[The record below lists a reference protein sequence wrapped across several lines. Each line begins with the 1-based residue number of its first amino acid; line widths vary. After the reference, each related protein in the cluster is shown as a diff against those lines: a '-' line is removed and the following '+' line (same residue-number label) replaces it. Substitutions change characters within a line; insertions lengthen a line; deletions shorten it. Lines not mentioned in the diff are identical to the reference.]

1 VPERFLPS
9 RIFGPSVSLAAGLF
23 LTLAGCQTQKT
34 QSAGPPP
41 PVPVSVAVVA
51 EQSVPTE
58 VQAVGTVE
66 SSAVI
71 QVKSQISGELVKVA
85 FAEGTDVKEGDLL
98 FEIDTRPYQETLR
111 QAEAAFNR
119 DTANLHQSEANREK
133 DVAQSRS
140 LEADASRNAQLA
152 KEGIVSRTQDDQ
164 SRAAAESNR
173 AAINAD
179 QAAIESYRASI
190 ESDRSAIDRAR
201 LDLTYCQ
208 IRSRVTGRTGNLLV
222 HEGNIVSANS
232 TNLVVINKLDPIW
245 VSFGVPEE
253 HLAAI
258 QRSNAGSSGAGRKLA
273 VQAIPK
279 DNQNPAPVRGELS
292 VIDNTVDSTTGT
304 IRLNATFENSKRLL
318 WPGQFV
324 NVSLTLDTQA
334 RAVVVPS
341 EAVQPGQ
348 KGPMVYIVKPDQ
360 TVEPRNV
367 RAGAIHG
374 NQVVIQE
381 GLAAGETVVTDG
393 QLRLYPGAHI
403 QPVAA
408 SKVDSRTL

>member
-1 VPERFLPS
+1 MSKRLFPV
-9 RIFGPSVSLAAGLF
+9 RILALSVSLAATLS
-23 LTLAGCQTQKT
+23 LMLAGCQTQKT

-41 PVPVSVAVVA
+41 PVPVSVAVAV

-66 SSAVI
+66 ASSVI

-85 FAEGTDVKEGDLL
+85 FAEGADVKEGDLL
-98 FEIDTRPYQETLR
+98 FEIDARPYQEALR

-119 DTANLHQSEANREK
+119 DTANLHQAEANREK
-133 DVAQSRS
+133 DVAQSHS
-140 LEADASRNAQLA
+140 LDADASRNAQLA
-152 KEGIVSRTQDDQ
+152 KEGIVSRTQDEQ
-164 SRAAAESNR
+164 SRAAADSNR

-190 ESDRSAIDRAR
+190 ESDRSAIDRAK

-208 IRSRVTGRTGNLLV
+208 IRSRVTGRSGNLLV
-222 HEGNIVSANS
+222 HEGNIVSANT
-232 TNLVVINKLDPIW
+232 TNLVVINKLNPIW
-245 VSFGVPEE
+245 VSFGMPEE

-258 QRSNAGSSGAGRKLA
+258 QRSSAGRRLV
-273 VQAIPK
+273 VQATPK
-279 DNQNPAPVRGELS
+279 DAQNPTPVSGQLS

-304 IRLNATFENSKRLL
+304 IKLKATFENSRRLL

-334 RAVVVPS
+334 GAIVVPA
-341 EAVQPGQ
+341 EAVKPGQ
-348 KGPMVYIVKPDQ
+348 QGQMVYVVKPDQ

-374 NQVVIQE
+374 NQIVIQQ

>member
-1 VPERFLPS
+1 MSQRLSPY
-9 RIFGPSVSLAAGLF
+9 RILAAGAF
-23 LTLAGCQTQKT
+23 VISLAGCQTQKT

-41 PVPVSVAVVA
+41 PVPVSIAVAA
-51 EQSVPTE
+51 EQAVPTE

-66 SSAVI
+66 ASSVI

-85 FAEGTDVKEGDLL
+85 FAEGADVKEGDLL
-98 FEIDTRPYQETLR
+98 FEIDARPYQEALR
-111 QAEAAFNR
+111 QAQATLNR
-119 DTANLHQSEANREK
+119 DTANLHQAEANREK

-140 LEADASRNAQLA
+140 LDADASRNAQLA
-152 KEGIVSRTQDDQ
+152 KEGIVSRTQDEQ

-179 QAAIESYRASI
+179 QAAIESYRAAI
-190 ESDRSAIDRAR
+190 DSDSSAIDRAK

-208 IRSRVTGRTGNLLV
+208 IRSRVTGRAGNLLV
-222 HEGNIVSANS
+222 HEGNIISANT

-258 QRSNAGSSGAGRKLA
+258 QRAKSERSGAGHKLV

-279 DNQNPAPVRGELS
+279 DTQNPTPVRGELS

-304 IRLNATFENSKRLL
+304 IRLKATFENSKRVL

-334 RAVVVPS
+334 RAILVPS

-348 KGPMVYIVKPDQ
+348 KGQMVYIVKPDQ

>member
-1 VPERFLPS
+1 MSERHFPIRVFAAS
-9 RIFGPSVSLAAGLF
+9 AFVLA
-23 LTLAGCQTQKT
+23 LAGCQTQKT

-41 PVPVSVAVVA
+41 PTPVSVAVAA

-66 SSAVI
+66 ASSVI

-85 FAEGTDVKEGDLL
+85 FAEGADVKEGDLL
-98 FEIDTRPYQETLR
+98 FEIDARPYQEALR
-111 QAEAAFNR
+111 QAQATLNR
-119 DTANLHQSEANREK
+119 DTANLHQAEANREK
-133 DVAQSRS
+133 DVAQSHS
-140 LEADASRNAQLA
+140 LDADATRNAQLA
-152 KEGIVSRTQDDQ
+152 KEGIVSRTQDEQ
-164 SRAAAESNR
+164 SRAAADSNR

-179 QAAIESYRASI
+179 QSAIESYRASLD
-190 ESDRSAIDRAR
+190 SDRSAIDRAN

-208 IRSRVTGRTGNLLV
+208 IRSRVTGRAGNLLV
-222 HEGNIVSANS
+222 HEGNIISANT

-258 QRSNAGSSGAGRKLA
+258 QRSSAGRKLA
-273 VQAIPK
+273 VQAILK
-279 DNQNPAPVRGELS
+279 DAQNPTPVRGELS

-304 IRLNATFENSKRLL
+304 IKLKATFENSKRQL

-334 RAVVVPS
+334 RAIVVPA
-341 EAVQPGQ
+341 EAVKPGQ
-348 KGPMVYIVKPDQ
+348 QGQMVYVVKPDQ

-374 NQVVIQE
+374 NQVVIEQ
-381 GLAAGETVVTDG
+381 GLAVGETVVTDG
-393 QLRLYPGAHI
+393 QLLLYPGAHI

>member
-1 VPERFLPS
+1 MSERLLPF
-9 RIFGPSVSLAAGLF
+9 RVLTLGVF
-23 LTLAGCQTQKT
+23 LTLAGCQTEKT

-41 PVPVSVAVVA
+41 PTPVSIAVAA

-66 SSAVI
+66 ASSVI

-85 FAEGTDVKEGDLL
+85 FTEGSDVKEGDLL
-98 FEIDTRPYQETLR
+98 FEIDTRPYLEALR

-119 DTANLHQSEANREK
+119 DTANLHQAEANREK

-140 LEADASRNAQLA
+140 LEADASRNSQLA

-164 SRAAAESNR
+164 SRAAAEGNR

-179 QAAIESYRASI
+179 QAATESYRASI
-190 ESDRSAIDRAR
+190 ESDRSAIDRAK
-201 LDLTYCQ
+201 LDLTYCEV
-208 IRSRVTGRTGNLLV
+208 RSRVTGRTGNLLV

-232 TNLVVINKLDPIW
+232 TNLVVINRMDPIW
-245 VSFGVPEE
+245 ISFGVPEE

-258 QRSNAGSSGAGRKLA
+258 QRANSGRKLA

-279 DNQNPAPVRGELS
+279 DTQNQTPVRGELS

-304 IRLNATFENSKRLL
+304 IKLKATFDNSKRLL

-334 RAVVVPS
+334 RAIVIPS

-374 NQVVIQE
+374 SQVVIQE

-393 QLRLYPGAHI
+393 QLRLYPGAQI
-403 QPVAA
+403 KAVAA

>member
-1 VPERFLPS
+1 MSKRLFPV
-9 RIFGPSVSLAAGLF
+9 RILALSVSLAATLS
-23 LTLAGCQTQKT
+23 LMLAGCQTQKT

-41 PVPVSVAVVA
+41 PVPVSVAVAV

-66 SSAVI
+66 ASSVI

-85 FAEGTDVKEGDLL
+85 FAEGADVKEGDLL
-98 FEIDTRPYQETLR
+98 FEIDARPYQEALR

-119 DTANLHQSEANREK
+119 DTANLHQAEANREK
-133 DVAQSRS
+133 DVAQSHS
-140 LEADASRNAQLA
+140 LDADASRNAQLA
-152 KEGIVSRTQDDQ
+152 KEGIVSRTQDEQ
-164 SRAAAESNR
+164 SRAAADSNR

-190 ESDRSAIDRAR
+190 ESDRSAIDRAK

-208 IRSRVTGRTGNLLV
+208 IRSRVTGRSGNLLV
-222 HEGNIVSANS
+222 HEGNIVSANT
-232 TNLVVINKLDPIW
+232 TNLVVINKLNPIW

-258 QRSNAGSSGAGRKLA
+258 QRSSAGRRLV
-273 VQAIPK
+273 VQATPK
-279 DNQNPAPVRGELS
+279 DAQNPMPVNGQLS

-304 IRLNATFENSKRLL
+304 IKLKATFENSRRLL

-334 RAVVVPS
+334 GAIVVPA
-341 EAVQPGQ
+341 EAVKPGQ
-348 KGPMVYIVKPDQ
+348 QGQMVYVVKPDQ

-374 NQVVIQE
+374 NQIVIQQ

-393 QLRLYPGAHI
+393 QLLLYPGAHI

>member
-1 VPERFLPS
+1 MPERLLPF
-9 RIFGPSVSLAAGLF
+9 RILTAAAFALA
-23 LTLAGCQTQKT
+23 LAGCQTQKT

-41 PVPVSVAVVA
+41 PVPVSVAIAA
-51 EQSVPTE
+51 EQAVPTE

-66 SSAVI
+66 ASSVI

-85 FAEGTDVKEGDLL
+85 FAEGADVKEGDLL
-98 FEIDTRPYQETLR
+98 FEIDARPYQEALR

-119 DTANLHQSEANREK
+119 DTANLHQAEANRAK
-133 DVAQSRS
+133 DLAQSRS
-140 LEADASRNAQLA
+140 LEADASRNSQLA
-152 KEGIVSRTQDDQ
+152 KEGIVSRTQDEQ

-179 QAAIESYRASI
+179 QAAIESYRAAI
-190 ESDRSAIDRAR
+190 DSDSSAIDRAK

-208 IRSRVTGRTGNLLV
+208 IRSRVTGRAGNLLV
-222 HEGNIVSANS
+222 HEGNIISANT
-232 TNLVVINKLDPIW
+232 TNLVVINKMDPIW

-253 HLAAI
+253 HLAAV
-258 QRSNAGSSGAGRKLA
+258 QRAKSERSGAGRKLV

-279 DNQNPAPVRGELS
+279 DAQNSAPVRGELS

-304 IRLNATFENSKRLL
+304 IKLKATFENSKRLL

-334 RAVVVPS
+334 RAIVVPA
-341 EAVQPGQ
+341 EAVKQGQ
-348 KGPMVYIVKPDQ
+348 MVYVVKPDQ

-393 QLRLYPGAHI
+393 QLLLYPGAHI

>member
-1 VPERFLPS
+1 
-9 RIFGPSVSLAAGLF
+9 VSDRPFPIRVFAAVAFVLA
-23 LTLAGCQTQKT
+23 LAGCQTQKT

-41 PVPVSVAVVA
+41 PTPVSIAVAA

-66 SSAVI
+66 ASSVI

-85 FAEGTDVKEGDLL
+85 FAEGADVKEGDLL
-98 FEIDTRPYQETLR
+98 FEIDSRPYQEALR

-119 DTANLHQSEANREK
+119 DTANLHQAEANREK
-133 DVAQSRS
+133 DVAQSHS

-152 KEGIVSRTQDDQ
+152 KEGIVSRTQDEQ
-164 SRAAAESNR
+164 SRAAADSNR

-190 ESDRSAIDRAR
+190 DSDRSAIDRAK

-208 IRSRVTGRTGNLLV
+208 IRSRVTGRAGNLLV
-222 HEGNIVSANS
+222 HEGNIVSANT

-258 QRSNAGSSGAGRKLA
+258 QRSSSGRKLA
-273 VQAIPK
+273 VQAILK
-279 DNQNPAPVRGELS
+279 DTQNPTPVRGELS

-304 IRLNATFENSKRLL
+304 IKLKATFENSKRLL

-334 RAVVVPS
+334 RAIVVPS
-341 EAVQPGQ
+341 EAVKPGQ
-348 KGPMVYIVKPDQ
+348 QGQMVYVVKPDQ

-374 NQVVIQE
+374 NQVVIEQ

-393 QLRLYPGAHI
+393 QLLLYPGAHI

>member
-1 VPERFLPS
+1 VSECHFPIRV
-9 RIFGPSVSLAAGLF
+9 FGAAAFVLA
-23 LTLAGCQTQKT
+23 LAGCQTQKT

-41 PVPVSVAVVA
+41 PVPVSIAVAA

-85 FAEGTDVKEGDLL
+85 FAEGSDVKEGDLL
-98 FEIDTRPYQETLR
+98 FEIDSRPYQEALR
-111 QAEAAFNR
+111 QSEAAFNR
-119 DTANLHQSEANREK
+119 DTANLHQAEANREK
-133 DVAQSRS
+133 DVAQSHS
-140 LEADASRNAQLA
+140 LDADASRNAQLA
-152 KEGIVSRTQDDQ
+152 KEGIVSRTQDEQ
-164 SRAAAESNR
+164 SRAAADSNR

-190 ESDRSAIDRAR
+190 DSDGSAIDRAK

-208 IRSRVTGRTGNLLV
+208 IRSRVTGRAGNLLV
-222 HEGNIVSANS
+222 HEGNIVSANT

-258 QRSNAGSSGAGRKLA
+258 QRSSSGRKLA

-279 DNQNPAPVRGELS
+279 DSQNPTPVRGELS

-304 IRLNATFENSKRLL
+304 IKLKATFENSKRLL

-334 RAVVVPS
+334 RAIVVPA
-341 EAVQPGQ
+341 EAVKPGQ
-348 KGPMVYIVKPDQ
+348 QGQMVYVVKPDQ

-374 NQVVIQE
+374 NQVVIE
-381 GLAAGETVVTDG
+381 TGLAAGETVVTDG
-393 QLRLYPGAHI
+393 QLLLYPGAHI

>member
-1 VPERFLPS
+1 MFL
-9 RIFGPSVSLAAGLF
+9 A
-23 LTLAGCQTQKT
+23 LAGCQTRKT
-34 QSAGPPP
+34 QSAGPLP
-41 PVPVSVAVVA
+41 PVPVSVAIAA
-51 EQSVPTE
+51 EQAVPTE

-66 SSAVI
+66 ASSVI

-85 FAEGTDVKEGDLL
+85 FAEGADVKEGDLL
-98 FEIDTRPYQETLR
+98 FEIDARPYQEALR
-111 QAEAAFNR
+111 QAQATLNR
-119 DTANLHQSEANREK
+119 DTANLHQAEANREK
-133 DVAQSRS
+133 DVAQSHS
-140 LEADASRNAQLA
+140 LDADASRNSQLA
-152 KEGIVSRTQDDQ
+152 KEGIVSRTQDEQ

-179 QAAIESYRASI
+179 QAAIESYRAAI
-190 ESDRSAIDRAR
+190 DSDSSAIDRAK

-208 IRSRVTGRTGNLLV
+208 IRSPVTGRAGNLLV
-222 HEGNIVSANS
+222 PEGNIISANT

-253 HLAAI
+253 HLAAV
-258 QRSNAGSSGAGRKLA
+258 QRAKSERSGAGRKLV

-279 DNQNPAPVRGELS
+279 DTQNPTPVSGELS

-304 IRLNATFENSKRLL
+304 IKLKATFENSKRLL

-334 RAVVVPS
+334 RAIVVPS
-341 EAVQPGQ
+341 EAVKPGQ
-348 KGPMVYIVKPDQ
+348 QGQMVYIVKPDR

-393 QLRLYPGAHI
+393 QLLLYPGAHI

>member
-1 VPERFLPS
+1 MSERHFPI
-9 RIFGPSVSLAAGLF
+9 RVFAAAAFVLA
-23 LTLAGCQTQKT
+23 LAGCQTQRT
-34 QSAGPPP
+34 QSAAPPP
-41 PVPVSVAVVA
+41 PVPVSIAVAA

-66 SSAVI
+66 ASSVI

-85 FAEGTDVKEGDLL
+85 FAEGADVKEGDLL
-98 FEIDTRPYQETLR
+98 FEIDARPYQEALR

-119 DTANLHQSEANREK
+119 DTANLHQAEANREK

-140 LEADASRNAQLA
+140 LDADASRNAQLA
-152 KEGIVSRTQDDQ
+152 KEGIVSRTQDEQ
-164 SRAAAESNR
+164 SRAAADSNR

-190 ESDRSAIDRAR
+190 ESDRSAIDRAK
-201 LDLTYCQ
+201 LDLTYCE
-208 IRSRVTGRTGNLLV
+208 IRSRVTGRAGNLLV
-222 HEGNIVSANS
+222 HEGNIVSANT

-258 QRSNAGSSGAGRKLA
+258 QRSSAGRKLA

-279 DNQNPAPVRGELS
+279 DTQNPTPVRGELS

-304 IRLNATFENSKRLL
+304 IKLKATFDNSKRLL

-334 RAVVVPS
+334 RAIVVPA
-341 EAVQPGQ
+341 EAVKPGQ
-348 KGPMVYIVKPDQ
+348 QGQMVYVVKPDQ

-374 NQVVIQE
+374 SQVVIE
-381 GLAAGETVVTDG
+381 TGLAAGEIVVTDG
-393 QLRLYPGAHI
+393 QLLLYPGAHI

>member
-1 VPERFLPS
+1 MS
-9 RIFGPSVSLAAGLF
+9 RRNSNRIALLFAVLALSA
-23 LTLAGCQTQKT
+23 CQTQKT

-41 PVPVSVAVVA
+41 PVPVSLAVAA

-58 VQAVGTVE
+58 VQAIGTAE

-85 FAEGTDVKEGDLL
+85 FAEGADVKEGDLL
-98 FEIDTRPYQETLR
+98 FEIDPRPYQEALR

-119 DTANLHQSEANREK
+119 DTANLHQAEANREK

-152 KEGIVSRTQDDQ
+152 KEGIVSRTQDEQ
-164 SRAAAESNR
+164 SRAAAESNH

-190 ESDRSAIDRAR
+190 DSDRSAIDRAK
-201 LDLTYCQ
+201 LDLTYCEV
-208 IRSRVTGRTGNLLV
+208 RSRVTGRAGNLLV
-222 HEGNIVSANS
+222 HEGNIVTANT

-258 QRSNAGSSGAGRKLA
+258 QRSNAERSGAGRKLA

-279 DNQNPAPVRGELS
+279 DVPNATPVRGELT

-304 IRLNATFENSKRLL
+304 IKLKAAFDNSKRLL

-341 EAVQPGQ
+341 EAVKPGQ
-348 KGPMVYIVKPDQ
+348 QGQMVYVVKPDQ

-374 NQVVIQE
+374 NQVVIE
-381 GLAAGETVVTDG
+381 TGLTAGETVVTDG
-393 QLRLYPGAHI
+393 QLLLYPGAHI

>member
-1 VPERFLPS
+1 VSQRFLPI
-9 RIFGPSVSLAAGLF
+9 RLYTAGVPVLAGLF
-23 LTLAGCQTQKT
+23 LALGGCQAEKT

-41 PVPVSVAVVA
+41 PVPVSLAVAA

-58 VQAVGTVE
+58 VQAVGTAE

-98 FEIDTRPYQETLR
+98 FEIDARPYQEALR
-111 QAEAAFNR
+111 QAEAALNR
-119 DTANLHQSEANREK
+119 DTANLHQAEANRAK
-133 DVAQSRS
+133 DVAQSQS
-140 LEADASRNAQLA
+140 LQSDASRNTQLA

-164 SRAAAESNR
+164 SRAAAEGNR

-190 ESDRSAIDRAR
+190 DSDHSAVDRAK

-222 HEGNIVSANS
+222 HEGNIVSSNT

-258 QRSNAGSSGAGRKLA
+258 QRSSAGRKLA
-273 VQAIPK
+273 VQAMPK
-279 DNQNPAPVRGELS
+279 DTQNPVPVRGELS

-304 IRLNATFENSKRLL
+304 IRLKATFENSKHLL

-348 KGPMVYIVKPDQ
+348 QGQMVYIVKPDQ

-367 RAGAIHG
+367 KAGAIHG
-374 NQVVIQE
+374 NQIVIQT